1 MIHNHKTQG
10 PLAIKINLVF
20 YVMLSVIALLLHVAF
35 TYRAMAEDDIAFDRR
50 LDKTIDERID
60 CNAPDGYFEVRAVIP
75 DGEYENIALLQS
87 GIMMCGWTTNRFE
100 MFVYER
106 KGCFVKKQHRW
117 WMNNK
122 DAMKVRECFRQ

>member
-1 MIHNHKTQG
+1 MGTSLVAPKSRKKTR
-10 PLAIKINLVF
+10 LTF
-20 YVMLSVIALLLHVAF
+20 YVILGVIALLIHVAF
-35 TYRAMAEDDIAFDRR
+35 TYRAAAEDDIAFDRR

-60 CNAPDGYFEVRAVIP
+60 CNAPDGYFEVRAVVP
-75 DGEYENIALLQS
+75 GGEYESIALLQS